1 MQKGTIAPEA
11 NTENPPMASVDGGGD
26 DDAVPLATDTDKID
40 EEFKKFQDIL
50 KDDNG
55 TVNAVNK
62 DTPDDDIEENTK
74 DNTKYPA
81 VVDEAVLSEAPVDDS
96 VVKDATAPSSDPPFP
111 TSFPQYPPS
120 FFTDD
125 RGNLK
130 AVNMVVRNPCL
141 IFSLIIGLCILI
153 SFLLQVTVF
162 RAAAEEGTIPITVPV
177 NEFDLGDL
185 RSIQYDSFRL
195 AKDEVQKM
203 KGELAN
209 SLDKNVQKQSELAA
223 IAYWVFEADRDNTD
237 KGVFGTADSIQ
248 GMKDA
253 YDIFLDSPEFKDYCV
268 LDYRTPVAP
277 GETRKCRTPLSPLTM
292 YYASEWDEVKAG
304 DVIEQLKDPA
314 KVELFNSLA
323 TCLIQKQFCEKKPEA
338 TPEEESWTLQL
349 GDNIKSITA
358 KWDMEGPLVPNFD
371 QVTEFASYMI
381 ELDMFKGTVDF
392 GFDDG
397 FSTSNLVSHFSR
409 GIVFWGGPLADVGN
423 ETSKEDAEK
432 IDETEG
438 DQRKDFIKANYLDKM
453 NEQSEKGTHD
463 EINSYYFMT
472 TLIGDVI
479 IDIVTKD
486 AMLAIFSF
494 VFVIIWLR
502 VNTKSWFL
510 AWVGFFEIAVSIPIA
525 WFIFTVVFQIKYFA
539 SLNTLALFIVA
550 AIGADDIFIF
560 MDAYKQSQYHPEILV
575 DLETRMS
582 WVYRRTGTA
591 MAITSATTCAAFLCT
606 LITPLASLQSFGI
619 FAAFVI
625 LIDYVLVMTLFC
637 TAVVIYH
644 NRYEN
649 SACFGCC
656 CPCGLVDPS
665 NTEEARLALEGNEE
679 IQRDRIS
686 EFFKVKVAGF
696 IKVPLH
702 RLILGVLF
710 LTWFAIAIWQMSLI
724 EATKESEQF
733 LDEDHPLQKSVTL
746 LNTHFPTADDDL
758 GLKVH
763 FVVGVDE
770 IDRTGVNLLLDP
782 ENYGSPNFVAGF
794 DFNEK
799 CQEDLVTFC
808 DELKTAPKYKDLIKR
823 KSGLGSVYCF
833 VEELAAYN
841 VKGDLTGDEYC
852 NFVRQ
857 GEWKNKNWQVNPN
870 DLSEIMP
877 RFLKERSCFDEN
889 SLETT
894 SERYQDEIG
903 WNGLNLMYASIST
916 ESNVLD
922 PFGVGGEA
930 QTRGEYD
937 QFVDIA
943 KEQEKIISQSCGGA
957 VTMTDL
963 DGIFVFMNN
972 QSIYVR
978 SAIQS
983 AVLGVAIAFGVLLI
997 STRVFHLALFA
1008 SITIMSVLASVVG
1021 TMVMLGWTLGS
1032 IESTLIGIIAGFS
1045 VDYVV
1050 HLAHAYEI
1058 AKGDT
1063 YDRITEA
1070 FSDLGI
1076 SVFNGMIT
1084 SVAASIPLFFCQL
1097 QFFAKF
1103 GTFLCLTIAY
1113 SWIFANFGFMTL
1125 LAQLKIP
1132 LKEKGCRL

>member
-1 MQKGTIAPEA
+1 MQNGTIAPEA
-11 NTENPPMASVDGGGD
+11 NMKNPPVASVYGGSNESNEG
-26 DDAVPLATDTDKID
+26 
-40 EEFKKFQDIL
+40 FKESQNIL
-50 KDDNG
+50 KDDND
-55 TVNAVNK
+55 TVKAVNK
-62 DTPDDDIEENTK
+62 YTPDDDTE
-74 DNTKYPA
+74 DNNKKYPA
-81 VVDEAVLSEAPVDDS
+81 VVDEAVLSTPS
-96 VVKDATAPSSDPPFP
+96 PSSSTPFP
-111 TSFPQYPPS
+111 QHPPS

-162 RAAAEEGTIPITVPV
+162 RAAAAEGRIPITDPS

-195 AKDEVQKM
+195 AMDEVKKM
-203 KGELAN
+203 KGALAG
-209 SLDKNVQKQSELAA
+209 SQKESVQKQSELAA
-223 IAYWVFEADRDNTD
+223 IAYWVFEADRENTD
-237 KGVFGTADSIQ
+237 KGVFGTADSIE

-253 YDIFLDSPEFKDYCV
+253 YDIFLDSPDFKKYCM
-268 LDYRTPVAP
+268 LDYQTLVAA
-277 GETRKCRTPLSPLTM
+277 GGTRKCRAPLSPLTM
-292 YYASEWDEVKAG
+292 YYASEWDEAMAG
-304 DVIEQLKDPA
+304 NVIGQLKDPA
-314 KVELFNSLA
+314 KVKLFNSLA
-323 TCLIQKQFCEKKPEA
+323 ICVIQKQFCEKKPENA
-338 TPEEESWTLQL
+338 TSDEELWTEKL
-349 GDNIKSITA
+349 GDDIRSIMA
-358 KWDMEGPLVPNFD
+358 KFDMEGSLVPNFD
-371 QVTEFASYMI
+371 QVTEFASHMK
-381 ELDMFKGTVDF
+381 ELDLFTGAVDF
-392 GFDDG
+392 GFDNG
-397 FSTSNLVSHFSR
+397 FSTSNPVSHFSR
-409 GIVFWGGPLADVGN
+409 GIVFWGGPLSDLGN
-423 ETSKEDAEK
+423 ETSKEDAEEK
-432 IDETEG
+432 DETEG
-438 DQRKDFIKANYLDKM
+438 DERKDFIKANYLDKM
-453 NEQSEKGTHD
+453 NEQSEKGTHG

-479 IDIVTKD
+479 IDILTRD
-486 AMLAIFSF
+486 ALLAIFSF
-494 VFVIIWLR
+494 VFVVIWLR

-510 AWVGFFEIAVSIPIA
+510 ACVGFFEIIVSIPIA

-649 SACFGCC
+649 SARFGCC

-679 IQRDRIS
+679 EIKRDRVS

-696 IKVPLH
+696 IMVPLH

-710 LTWFAIAIWQMSLI
+710 LTWLAIAIWQMSLI

-763 FVVGVDE
+763 FVAGVDE

-782 ENYGSPNFVAGF
+782 ENFGSPNFVAGF
-794 DFNEK
+794 DFNQK

-808 DELKTAPKYKDLIKR
+808 DELKTDLKYKDLIKR
-823 KSGLGSVYCF
+823 KNGLGSVYCF

-841 VKGDLTGDEYC
+841 VKGDLTGDKYC
-852 NFVRQ
+852 DHVRQ
-857 GEWKNKNWQVNPN
+857 GAWKNQNWPVSPN

-877 RFLKERSCFDEN
+877 RFLKEKSCFDEDG
-889 SLETT
+889 LETN
-894 SERYQDEIG
+894 SGRYQDEIG
-903 WNGLNLMYASIST
+903 WNGVNLMYASISA

-922 PFGVGGEA
+922 PFSVNGEA

-937 QFVDIA
+937 QFVAIA
-943 KEQEKIISQSCGGA
+943 KEHEKIISKSCSGA
-957 VTMTDL
+957 VIMTDL
-963 DGIFVFMNN
+963 DGKFVFMNN

-983 AVLGVAIAFGVLLI
+983 AVLGVAIAFGVLFI

-1008 SITIMSVLASVVG
+1008 SISIMSVLVSVVG

-1058 AKGDT
+1058 ANGDT

-1076 SVFNGMIT
+1076 SVFNGMVT

-1097 QFFAKF
+1097 TFFAKF
-1103 GTFLCLTIAY
+1103 GTFLCLTIVY